1 MVLIRN
7 RYQTG
12 PDADWAEAEKQV
24 GRTAG
29 SNRSGGPSTV
39 SVKSG
44 RADGKRKAG
53 ALDEAHKELAGG
65 GGERKKGKKGR

>member
-1 MVLIRN
+1 MRD
-7 RYQTG
+7 RYEIQSG
-12 PDADWAEAEKQV
+12 PGAGWDEAEKQV

-29 SNRSGGPSTV
+29 SNRCGGPSTI

-53 ALDEAHKELAGG
+53 ALDEAHKELVGG